1 VEVAMIFALVT
12 FIPYPKEPMS
22 PAMRLELFE
31 RTAPNYQKV
40 PGLLRKYYI
49 GEPGKRAGGAYE
61 FDTLTSAKAHF
72 TSEWEKFMTD
82 TYGSDLRVEY
92 FDAPCVVDNTQ
103 NTITIEPAL
112 RAAAK
117 QHAEAGA

>member
-1 VEVAMIFALVT
+1 M
-12 FIPYPKEPMS
+12 
-22 PAMRLELFE
+22 
-31 RTAPNYQKV
+31 PNYQKI

-61 FDTLTSAKAHF
+61 FETLAHAKAHF
-72 TSEWEKFMTD
+72 TPEWEKFMTD

-92 FDAPCVVDNTQ
+92 FDAPCVVDNTVG
-103 NTITIEPAL
+103 TITIAPEV

-117 QHAEAGA
+117 QQAAE